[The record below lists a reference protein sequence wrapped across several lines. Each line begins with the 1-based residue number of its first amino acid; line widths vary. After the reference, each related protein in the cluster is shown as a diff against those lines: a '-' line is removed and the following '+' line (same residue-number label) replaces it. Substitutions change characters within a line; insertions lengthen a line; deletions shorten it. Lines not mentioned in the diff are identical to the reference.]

1 MNPIQLTPIG
11 IIHSPFKEKFGIPRQ
26 PGLAP
31 SSSAVLE
38 LIEPYNVAETVRG
51 LEQFSHVWI
60 IFLFHET
67 ANRGWTPTVRPPRLG
82 GNKAVGV
89 FASRSTHRPNPIGMS
104 VAELV
109 KIDADNNSVKI
120 HLNNIDLIDGTPVLD
135 IKPYI
140 PYSDSISNAKGG
152 FANKAPETLLEV
164 VFSSKAE
171 GQLNSRPKLKS
182 LIIEILSLD
191 PRPAYKANKVDEK
204 IYGIVLED
212 VDVKFRIEGKTAF
225 VIEVDKGK

>member
-1 MNPIQLTPIG
+1 MNPINLIPIG

-31 SSSAVLE
+31 SSTAVLE
-38 LIEPYNVAETVRG
+38 LLEPYNVAETVRG

-67 ANRGWTPTVRPPRLG
+67 ASRGWTPTVRPPRLG
-82 GNKAVGV
+82 GNKTVGV

-104 VAELV
+104 VAELEKV
-109 KIDADNNSVKI
+109 EVDNNSIKI
-120 HLNNIDLIDGTPVLD
+120 HLRNIDLIDGTPILD

-140 PYSDSISNAKGG
+140 PYSDSISNAYG
-152 FANKAPETLLEV
+152 AYADKAPESLLEV
-164 VFSSKAE
+164 VFSKEAE
-171 GQLNSRPKLKS
+171 DQLSSRPNLKS
-182 LIIEILSLD
+182 LIIEVLSLD
-191 PRPAYKANKVDEK
+191 PRPAYKANKADRK
-204 IYGIVLED
+204 IYGIALED
-212 VDVKFRIEGKTAF
+212 VDVKFRIEGPKVF